1 MDEALGDAPYSPWRP
16 VEAGG
21 KAVKLPT
28 PGVKG
33 QMAVLYSQA
42 AKIALW
48 PPVIDQL
55 EIWQLAGVLG
65 EGIEIE
71 DDSPSPTGPID
82 LMKLH
87 EMRLK
92 YELGQGPPPP
102 GFGDQAPVAGDGS
115 AFTHPLF
122 GRIDPAQV
130 QPGVNLARQEV

>member
-1 MDEALGDAPYSPWRP
+1 MAL
-16 VEAGG
+16 
-21 KAVKLPT
+21 
-28 PGVKG
+28 
-33 QMAVLYSQA
+33 LYSQA

-48 PPVIDQL
+48 PPIIDQL

-71 DDSPSPTGPID
+71 DDPAMDMGPVD

-102 GFGDQAPVAGDGS
+102 GFGDAPAPLGDGS
-115 AFTHPLF
+115 AFMHPVF
-122 GRIDPAQV
+122 GKLDPAQV
-130 QPGVNLARQEV
+130 QPGVNLARLEV